1 MTNERTQ
8 DILNK
13 SKRNHNANS
22 KKKDGFIQLEI
33 NVERRGVNEDDND
46 LKVDVKVREG
56 REVLRAVVEVEEW
69 AGDGGGCWQWAGDGG
84 GYWQWARD
92 GDGCWQWGWR
102 WWVMAKGGVVGR
114 EMVGWVREV

>member
-33 NVERRGVNEDDND
+33 NVDRRGVNEDDND
-46 LKVDVKVREG
+46 LKVDVKVRFTEWEEEERKGDEMDLMVVRKEG
-56 REVLRAVVEVEEW
+56 GVESSV
-69 AGDGGGCWQWAGDGG
+69 
-84 GYWQWARD
+84 
-92 GDGCWQWGWR
+92 GWR
-102 WWVMAKGGVVGR
+102 WWVMAKGGVVGG
-114 EMVGWVREV
+114 EMVGWVGEV